1 MMAKNV
7 TYFSK
12 SQYNDDQ
19 KNTKF
24 CSFDQNHNTMVIMK
38 ISIFNFV
45 LKITLLRWPKIS

>member
-12 SQYNDDQ
+12 SLHNDDQ

-24 CSFDQNHNTMVIMK
+24 CFFLSKSQYYGDQENLYFRFR
-38 ISIFNFV
+38 S
-45 LKITLLRWPKIS
+45 